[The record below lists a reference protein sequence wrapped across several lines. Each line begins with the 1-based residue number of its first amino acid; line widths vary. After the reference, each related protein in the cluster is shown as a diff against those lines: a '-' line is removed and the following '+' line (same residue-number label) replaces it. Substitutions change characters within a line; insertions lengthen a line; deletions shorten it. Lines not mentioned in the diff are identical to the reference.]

1 MKDTVLMHRQRKSE
15 GKPMYRKS
23 NYRIK
28 LVICFCV
35 RTMKTIFDI
44 PVRSFFLLFYYII
57 YQVAIGKKI
66 PLVAV

>member
-28 LVICFCV
+28 LVICFRV

-44 PVRSFFLLFYYII
+44 PVRSFFFYYFII
-57 YQVAIGKKI
+57 
-66 PLVAV
+66 